1 MATNE
6 ELALLIQQGHK
17 KYITE
22 LWENCFK
29 LLYLLSDKFYFAY
42 TDKITACG
50 YTQEDIH
57 QGCFFVLLKM
67 IKAYDPKK
75 GFKFTSYANLH
86 LKQFFNRTV
95 FGYDPTAKRLKNP
108 LNSSDSVDVPIR
120 SKKDGS
126 DTDRLVVDT
135 LIDDTAERAFENAE
149 DEVYNTELHNAL
161 EQGIKTL
168 SDEQQA
174 VIREMFYNSNTYVG
188 TSNLLGLS
196 VEGVRQRERYA
207 LRNLKTYN
215 AKTKRLDSFRDDI
228 IDTAYGGVGVSAFKN
243 RQASSVESTV
253 ERLERERERM
263 EQIKRECQENIRRTQ
278 EILARLRSQ
287 G

>member
-6 ELALLIQQGHK
+6 ELAILVQQGHRE
-17 KYITE
+17 YISE
-22 LWENCFK
+22 LWANCYK
-29 LLYLLSDKFYFAY
+29 LLYIIVAKYY
-42 TDKITACG
+42 TAKHETFNRCG
-50 YTQEDIH
+50 FTLEDL
-57 QGCFFVLLKM
+57 QQDCFFVLLKM
-67 IKAYDPKK
+67 IEAYDPNKEY
-75 GFKFTSYANLH
+75 KFTSYAGYQIKNYLT
-86 LKQFFNRTV
+86 RSV
-95 FGYDPTAKRLKNP
+95 MGYDRNTKKITKP
-108 LNSSDSVDVPIR
+108 LNVSSSIDKPIG
-120 SKKDGS
+120 SGDDEDLTISSTLKDE
-126 DTDRLVVDT
+126 
-135 LIDDTAERAFENAE
+135 TAELAFENAE

-243 RQASSVESTV
+243 RQASSVEYTTELLE
-253 ERLERERERM
+253 ERK
-263 EQIKRECQENIRRTQ
+263 QHHNDKKYY
-278 EILARLRSQ
+278 
-287 G
+287 

>member
-1 MATNE
+1 MTTNE
-6 ELALLIQQGHK
+6 DLAILVQQGHRE
-17 KYITE
+17 YISE
-22 LWENCFK
+22 LWANCYK
-29 LLYLLSDKFYFAY
+29 LLYGFMAKYY
-42 TDKITACG
+42 TAQHETFIRCG
-50 YTQEDIH
+50 FTLEDL
-57 QGCFFVLLKM
+57 QQDCYFVLLKM
-67 IKAYDPKK
+67 IEAYDPGK
-75 GFKFTSYANLH
+75 GYKFTSYAGYQIKNYLT
-86 LKQFFNRTV
+86 RSV
-95 FGYDPTAKRLKNP
+95 MGYDRNTKKITKP
-108 LNSSDSVDVPIR
+108 LNVSSSIDKPIG
-120 SKKDGS
+120 SGDDEDLTISSTLKDE
-126 DTDRLVVDT
+126 
-135 LIDDTAERAFENAE
+135 TAELAFENAE

-161 EQGIKTL
+161 EQGIQTL

-188 TSNLLGLS
+188 ASDRLGLS

-207 LRNLKTYN
+207 LRNLRTYN

-228 IDTAYGGVGVSAFKN
+228 IDTAYGGVGVGAFKN

-278 EILARLRSQ
+278 EISAQLRSQ